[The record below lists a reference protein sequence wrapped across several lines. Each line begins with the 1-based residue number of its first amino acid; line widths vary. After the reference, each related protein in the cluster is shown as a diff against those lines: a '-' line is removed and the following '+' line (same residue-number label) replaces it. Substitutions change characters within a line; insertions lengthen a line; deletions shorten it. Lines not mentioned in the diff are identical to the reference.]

1 MYESPID
8 IIYSDMQMKL
18 ENEVCKAVQNVGIN
32 VNKDGLIKALAYDRH
47 QYEKGYADAK
57 AEQQW
62 IPVSSGNL
70 PKVETEPYYED
81 EHEVLRESK
90 QVLMWAKN
98 PNNGKYGYALG
109 TLINIDGDEKQYE
122 WDGVFNDVDGIDP
135 YHPEHVIAWCPLPE
149 PWKGGDAD
157 GNT

>member
-1 MYESPID
+1 MRTVDAHHIENRL
-8 IIYSDMQMKL
+8 QMCGTYHG
-18 ENEVCKAVQNVGIN
+18 VI
-32 VNKDGLIKALAYDRH
+32 AYDTVISVLH
-47 QYEKGYADAK
+47 DAPTV
-57 AEQQW
+57 EPQQW

-70 PKVETEPYYED
+70 PKVEIEPYYED

-109 TLINIDGDEKQYE
+109 TLINIDGDEKRYE

-135 YHPEHVIAWCPLPE
+135 YHPEHVIAWMLLPSPFRE
-149 PWKGGDAD
+149 GGEA
-157 GNT
+157 